1 MAEPFDWGL
10 LEPAGAV
17 GVPAG
22 DDRVLAAM
30 IAVEEALA
38 GAWDELDGSAARP
51 GYEPLAFDART
62 IDRARLVAG
71 AREAGVPIIALV
83 EQLREQAGAHAG
95 RVHRGA
101 TSQDIVDSALVLV
114 SRESLSRARDALA
127 AAAAELADR
136 AIRSR
141 ATPLLARTL
150 TQQAEPTTLG
160 AFLAS
165 WLDAVVSALEVL
177 DRLDCPVQ
185 LGGAV
190 GTGAAFAR
198 LAARADAPQTLRA
211 GVAARLGL
219 SDPGRAWHTDRGP
232 VLAIADAAA
241 RVAAVAGRI
250 GRDLGLAARDGV
262 LLPATGGGSSAMPH
276 KQNPVDA
283 VLLTANG
290 LRAPGLLATVHTAA
304 LSSDARPAGSG
315 TPNGR
320 PGARCCAS
328 RSRAPRCWPT
338 RSPTSW
344 WRTAR
349 VALRAPPSLR
359 HLPSSRPLPSGEAT
373 PPTWAR
379 RAPSWTPPSPATVSM
394 PITTER

>member
-30 IAVEEALA
+30 IAVEEALV
-38 GAWDELDGSAARP
+38 GAWDELDGSAAGP
-51 GYEPLAFDART
+51 GYERLAFDAAA
-62 IDRARLVAG
+62 IDRERLVAG
-71 AREAGVPIIALV
+71 AREAGVPVIALI
-83 EQLREQAGAHAG
+83 EQLRAQAGAHGG

-114 SRESLSRARDALA
+114 SRESLSRTRDALA
-127 AAAAELADR
+127 VAAAELAAR

-160 AFLAS
+160 ASLAS
-165 WLDAVVSALEVL
+165 WLDAVVSALEVI
-177 DRLDCPVQ
+177 DRLDYPVQ

-198 LAARADAPQTLRA
+198 LAGRADAPQTLRA
-211 GVAARLGL
+211 GLASRLGL

-276 KQNPVDA
+276 KQNPVDS

-304 LSSDARPAGSG
+304 LSSDARPAGEWHAEWQAWRGLLRIATESAEVLAHAVADLVVTEG
-315 TPNGR
+315 VPSAESSADAADLAAA
-320 PGARCCAS
+320 GAVVDAAVARY
-328 RSRAPRCWPT
+328 RAHAEPDR
-338 RSPTSW
+338 
-344 WRTAR
+344 
-349 VALRAPPSLR
+349 
-359 HLPSSRPLPSGEAT
+359 EAD
-373 PPTWAR
+373 
-379 RAPSWTPPSPATVSM
+379 S
-394 PITTER
+394 

>member
-38 GAWDELDGSAARP
+38 GAWDELEGSAAGP
-51 GYEPLAFDART
+51 GYEPLAFDAAA
-62 IDRARLVAG
+62 IDRERLVAG
-71 AREAGVPIIALV
+71 AREAGVPVIALI
-83 EQLREQAGAHAG
+83 EQLRTQAGAHAG

-114 SRESLSRARDALA
+114 SRESLVRARDALA
-127 AAAAELADR
+127 VAAAELAAR

-160 AFLAS
+160 ASLAS

-177 DRLDCPVQ
+177 DRLDYPVQ

-198 LAARADAPQTLRA
+198 LAASADAPQTLRA
-211 GVAARLGL
+211 GVASRLGL

-232 VLAIADAAA
+232 VLAIVDAAA

-304 LSSDARPAGSG
+304 LSSDARPAGEWHAEWQAWRGLLRLAAESAEVLAHAVADLVVAD
-315 TPNGR
+315 TVLTSSPVTADAADLAAA
-320 PGARCCAS
+320 GAVVDAAVARY
-328 RSRAPRCWPT
+328 RAHAEPDR
-338 RSPTSW
+338 
-344 WRTAR
+344 
-349 VALRAPPSLR
+349 
-359 HLPSSRPLPSGEAT
+359 EAD
-373 PPTWAR
+373 
-379 RAPSWTPPSPATVSM
+379 S
-394 PITTER
+394 

>member
-22 DDRVLAAM
+22 DDHVLAAM
-30 IAVEEALA
+30 IAVEEALV
-38 GAWDELDGSAARP
+38 GAWDELDGSSAGP
-51 GYEPLAFDART
+51 GYQPLAFDAAA
-62 IDRARLVAG
+62 IDRERLVAG
-71 AREAGVPIIALV
+71 AREAGVPVIALV
-83 EQLREQAGAHAG
+83 GQLRAQAGAHAG

-114 SRESLSRARDALA
+114 SRASLSRARDALA
-127 AAAAELADR
+127 AAAAELAER
-136 AIRSR
+136 AVRSR

-150 TQQAEPTTLG
+150 TQEAEPATLG
-160 AFLAS
+160 VSLAS

-177 DRLDCPVQ
+177 DRLDYPVQ

-198 LAARADAPQTLRA
+198 LAGRADAPQTLRA
-211 GVAARLGL
+211 GLASRLGL
-219 SDPGRAWHTDRGP
+219 SDPGRSWHTDRGP

-241 RVAAVAGRI
+241 RVAALAGRI
-250 GRDLGLAARDGV
+250 GRDLGLAARAGV

-276 KQNPVDA
+276 KRNPVDA

-304 LSSDARPAGSG
+304 LSYDARPAGEWH
-315 TPNGR
+315 
-320 PGARCCAS
+320 AEWQA
-328 RSRAPRCWPT
+328 
-338 RSPTSW
+338 
-344 WRTAR
+344 WRGLLR
-349 VALRAPPSLR
+349 VAVESAEVLAHAVADLVVADVATSAASSADPADLAAAGAVVDAAVARYRAHAEPER
-359 HLPSSRPLPSGEAT
+359 EAD
-373 PPTWAR
+373 
-379 RAPSWTPPSPATVSM
+379 
-394 PITTER
+394 